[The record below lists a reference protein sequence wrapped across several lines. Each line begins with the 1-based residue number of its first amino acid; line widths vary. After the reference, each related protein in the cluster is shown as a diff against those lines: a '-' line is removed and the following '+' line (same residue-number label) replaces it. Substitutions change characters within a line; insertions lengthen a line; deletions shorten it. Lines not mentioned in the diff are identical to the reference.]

1 MTTGA
6 HEPDR
11 AQGPARGRHHLD
23 RQGVLLL
30 VLLLG
35 APAVLL
41 AIARAL
47 PALDPVFESP
57 LFHVYVVSGIAACAL
72 LVAIA
77 TAVFAHRDGR
87 PAPVLLAIGCVAV
100 GFMMLAHGAT
110 TPGIF
115 GRPMNLW
122 VGRLPVLALATFAA
136 CLAAAAD
143 RDGLVCRLV
152 AKAPRTALGVPTG
165 AIALACAAIAF
176 DPTALSGSAPVAFE
190 SQIRTVL
197 LAGSAFS
204 LLVVGS
210 LHWKRWRLSRS
221 RIEVTLVLAS
231 WLAMSALL
239 SLTYGQFWRMSWWD
253 YHLYLLA
260 GFAAAA
266 WAVVVGYRRSRSL
279 AGAVGGLSVRDP
291 VEQVAQEQPDALHA
305 LIGAVE
311 AKDPYTHGHSERVA
325 EISTRI
331 GLRLD
336 LAPEVV
342 RGLHQGAFLHDV
354 GKIGVPD
361 QVLNKQGELYAEEW
375 REIQRHPEVGWE
387 LVSRAHSLRGALSAV
402 RNHHERW
409 DGSGYPDQL
418 AGTDI
423 PLAGRIVAVSDVW
436 DALTSDRAYRPAWEP
451 DRAVSHIA
459 AASGT
464 LFDPEC
470 VEAFLDIVAELGLVP
485 DRTRAD
491 LAGLVGASGDCHPRE
506 RRPSRLAAPGP
517 AIARST
523 SDEHRSAEI
532 LDQPR

>member
-1 MTTGA
+1 
-6 HEPDR
+6 
-11 AQGPARGRHHLD
+11 
-23 RQGVLLL
+23 VLLL

-35 APAVLL
+35 APAALL
-41 AIARAL
+41 GLARTI
-47 PALDPVFESP
+47 PALDPIFESP
-57 LFHVYVVSGIAACAL
+57 LFHVYVVSAIAACAL

-77 TAVFAHRDGR
+77 TAVFAFRDGR
-87 PAPVLLAIGCVAV
+87 PATLLLALGCVAV
-100 GFMMLAHGAT
+100 GCMMLGHGAA

-136 CLAAAAD
+136 CLAAAAH
-143 RDGLVCRLV
+143 RDGLVCRLA
-152 AKAPRTALGVPTG
+152 AKAPRTAFGVPTA
-165 AIALACAAIAF
+165 AIALACAAIAV
-176 DPTALSGSAPVAFE
+176 DPTVLSGSAPVAFE
-190 SQIRTVL
+190 DQIRSVL
-197 LAGSAFS
+197 LAGSAFT
-204 LLVVGS
+204 LLIVGA
-210 LHWKRWRLSRS
+210 LHWKRWRLSHS
-221 RIEVTLVLAS
+221 RIERALVLAS

-266 WAVVVGYRRSRSL
+266 WAIVVGYRRSRSL

-336 LAPEVV
+336 LTPELV

-361 QVLNKQGELYAEEW
+361 QVLNKPGDLVAEEW
-375 REIQRHPEVGWE
+375 DQIQRHPEVGWE

-409 DGSGYPDQL
+409 DGSGYPDRL

-423 PLAGRIVAVSDVW
+423 PLAGRIVAVADVW
-436 DALTSDRAYRPAWEP
+436 DALTSDRAYRPAWDP
-451 DRAVSHIA
+451 DRAISHIA
-459 AASGT
+459 GASGS

-470 VEAFLDIVAELGLVP
+470 VEAFLDIAAVLGLVP
-485 DRTRAD
+485 ERTRAD
-491 LAGLVGASGDCHPRE
+491 FAAMVGASGDCHPTE
-506 RRPSRLAAPGP
+506 RRPVRR
-517 AIARST
+517 I
-523 SDEHRSAEI
+523 SAEH
-532 LDQPR
+532 DPPRSDHEVHAE